1 MDFRTPDRSRYQ
13 DPRPVRRP
21 PLAVVP
27 PPPKA
32 EAEAPEKQA
41 AKKRR
46 LRKPAAPSNNWRKI
60 IISLVLAAVIAWLAY
75 GYITTKNQLEQTKS
89 PTGQGLTETQR
100 LVNKVSL
107 LVDLPPGE
115 TPTIAS
121 VNDASKLK
129 NQAFFANAKD
139 GDKVLIYS
147 KAGKAVL
154 YRPSTNRVIDYST
167 VNLGGSAAQ

>member
-1 MDFRTPDRSRYQ
+1 MDFKTPDRSRYQ
-13 DPRPVRRP
+13 DPRPISRP
-21 PLAVVP
+21 PHASVP
-27 PPPKA
+27 PA
-32 EAEAPEKQA
+32 EAEPERPQPT

-46 LRKPAAPSNNWRKI
+46 LRKPAAPANNWKKI
-60 IISLVLAAVIAWLAY
+60 IASLVLAALIAWLAY

-89 PTGQGLTETQR
+89 PSGQGLTETQR

-107 LVDLPPGE
+107 LADLPQGE
-115 TPTIAS
+115 TPTIAT

-129 NQAFFANAKD
+129 SQAFFSAAKD

-154 YRPSTNRVIDYST
+154 YRPSTNKVVDYST
-167 VNLGGSAAQ
+167 VNLGGSPTQ